1 VPAVQHQQSVQ
12 CSLVED
18 HLPHFKNSL
27 CKALTHLIDSRL
39 LNQLTIK
46 DYDRRIDKFDFEQLV
61 KTETASDV
69 VKAVF
74 SKVKSLAL
82 YWCQAKNNPMMTE
95 FYVKIVIASIRKAY
109 LGLSLDDQ
117 SEDFFALLQCY
128 ILEMFGLMELQERK
142 LERQAEELLDDKTGN
157 KK

>member
-1 VPAVQHQQSVQ
+1 M
-12 CSLVED
+12 ED
-18 HLPHFKNSL
+18 HLAHFKNSL

-82 YWCQAKNNPMMTE
+82 Y
-95 FYVKIVIASIRKAY
+95 
-109 LGLSLDDQ
+109 
-117 SEDFFALLQCY
+117 
-128 ILEMFGLMELQERK
+128 
-142 LERQAEELLDDKTGN
+142 
-157 KK
+157 